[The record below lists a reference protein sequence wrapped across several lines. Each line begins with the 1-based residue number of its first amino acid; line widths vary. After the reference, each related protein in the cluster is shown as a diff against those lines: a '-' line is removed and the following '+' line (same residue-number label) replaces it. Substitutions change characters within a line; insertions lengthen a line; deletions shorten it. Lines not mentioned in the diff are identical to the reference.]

1 MLPQIFIFERNLNRF
16 SQDFS
21 GILREKSI
29 REELRATP
37 HAIRDD
43 NSKRVFVFVII
54 LIVATTPPLKPR
66 VGLFRRYLDTRSGR
80 HAGGRVRF
88 VRIHR
93 SIYHDDDDEK
103 KKW

>member
-43 NSKRVFVFVII
+43 SRFAPTRFYRVV
-54 LIVATTPPLKPR
+54 L
-66 VGLFRRYLDTRSGR
+66 
-80 HAGGRVRF
+80 
-88 VRIHR
+88 
-93 SIYHDDDDEK
+93 
-103 KKW
+103 